1 VLGSPHAHRHFAGQ
15 VAARSGA
22 AAFVAGYRLAPEHTF
37 PAAVDDALAAYLGLI
52 ELGLQSIA
60 IVGDSAGGG
69 LALTLLSMQ
78 SATSVAHGTAPAVAA
93 VMSPWTDLALTG
105 SSLKDRADAD
115 PLVTADMLAVTGA
128 SYLNGF
134 DPLNPLA
141 SPLYGELD
149 GLPPVQLHVGTDEV
163 LLDDARRYAQRA
175 RTKGVDATLHVWQGM
190 PHVFPSNVDKLVAA
204 NQALEII
211 ASFVKQGQNT
221 HR

>member
-78 SATSVAHGTAPAVAA
+78 SAASVAHGTAPV
-93 VMSPWTDLALTG
+93 
-105 SSLKDRADAD
+105 
-115 PLVTADMLAVTGA
+115 
-128 SYLNGF
+128 
-134 DPLNPLA
+134 
-141 SPLYGELD
+141 
-149 GLPPVQLHVGTDEV
+149 
-163 LLDDARRYAQRA
+163 
-175 RTKGVDATLHVWQGM
+175 
-190 PHVFPSNVDKLVAA
+190 
-204 NQALEII
+204 
-211 ASFVKQGQNT
+211 
-221 HR
+221 